1 MNNNPLNSIV
11 RSARKKRILK
21 RTLSMLCVVVLL
33 FTMHTLRRDA
43 NTLERIPMCG
53 YSEEHVHTPDCYD
66 GDALVCGRHE
76 HIHTDA
82 CYQESPEIELGAADL
97 DIQGDAIVDPVLG
110 DPGLELS
117 LGDVDLTL
125 DMPDVNPG
133 VASNAVEERP
143 LSFTLGQEAMLSGI
157 ISALGMEI
165 DFADI
170 VDVGIVDDEETEND
184 LIGIEKTG
192 NDYRIW
198 ARKDFERMQL
208 ALILA
213 DDILVIT
220 LLDGVA
226 APVVDIAPEGDIA
239 PAGDDMLAAE
249 DAPAVEDA
257 PEVDEVP
264 EMDEVPAAQDVSV
277 VDVEPAEPVAP
288 VTREQTEVDAEAGDE
303 QPAEEEQTEVEE
315 EKEEEPAPTE
325 GEQAEEATVSA
336 GDDQA
341 EEEGISIEQDIVGAQ
356 PAGEDEE
363 AAEQPEEEDQVAVE
377 QGEEE
382 VIEVQPEE
390 EQPAEDGEVAVG
402 QSEEE
407 VTGEQPEEEQPAED
421 GDVIVEQSEEEVIE
435 VQPEEEQPAEEG
447 EAAIEQGEEE
457 ITEAQ
462 PEEEQPAEEGD
473 VIVEQAEEEV
483 TEEQPEEEQPEEEQ
497 PEEEQPA
504 EDGEVAVEQGEE
516 DTEAQPEEA
525 QPEEEDEAIV
535 EQREEVTEE
544 QPEEEQ
550 ASEEQPEE
558 EITEAQPEEEQPE
571 EEQSEEEQPEEEQPE
586 EEQPEE
592 EQPEEEQPE
601 EEQPEEEQPEEEQP
615 EEEQPEEEQS
625 EEAQPE
631 EEQPEEEQPA
641 EEQSE
646 EEQPEEETAEEQSE
660 EEQPEEEAAEAQ
672 DAEGEEEEAAEIDE
686 ETDDGEAVAQEEAED
701 AGDGEPEEG
710 EGAAEQPVIAATVD
724 LSGVTEY
731 PLSLNA
737 LLADA
742 APAVEAPAEDA
753 GEPAEN
759 AAEETEEAAADAES
773 PEAAEWHIE
782 YDEALLSVE
791 AAEGDYLVTPLQSF
805 EATEITVDNGSR
817 YALTLVN
824 CALPEEEEAAEA
836 PAIAYPAQDF
846 EGRTEYVAVAVSAPE
861 GAFPEGTTMAV
872 ADVEDEK
879 TLTDI
884 EDTVSEEFV
893 EVKRVHAVDITFTDA
908 EGNEIEPLLPISVV
922 MRVEEKEQQQ
932 EAVVV
937 HVDDAGE
944 TEVVESQSEAP
955 AGETEV
961 KVEMP
966 ATEAPAEEAAE
977 GEAQEGEA
985 TESEESSVGF
995 EADAFSVY
1003 AVVIT
1008 ETIETKYIDAEGAT
1022 WNISVGYGPEAGIPA
1037 GATLAV
1043 EEVEG
1048 DYLEQTAELLKG
1060 KETITLARFFDIT
1073 ILDAEGNAVQP
1084 AQPVEVKATLAEQSA
1099 DAVKAVHFAEA
1110 GPEIIEASQAD
1121 ETVSFDAASFSVYGI
1136 VYTVDFHY
1144 GVDGETYEFT
1154 LPGGGA
1160 VGMREL
1166 APALGLVED
1175 TEDAVDL
1182 FARSVENVAFSDES
1196 LVKAVPV
1203 EMNMTVGALKQKYEL
1218 ESEYS
1223 AELTEEQIAE
1233 LNDKVLQAPD
1243 WALVSLKPFDT
1254 EETLTVALA
1263 TGETFT
1269 VAVTDAQLSQT
1280 VIAASGEA
1288 YEITVTYG
1296 EDAAIP
1302 EGAELK
1308 VREILPGDEAYAS
1321 YLEEAMKAA
1330 SGEAYAD
1337 EEAEADAEES
1347 EQFEA
1352 DYARFFDIEIWA
1364 DAQKIEPAAPVTVDI
1379 TLADAP
1385 QTGEELKVVHFDEA
1399 NGPVV
1404 MQTEAVE
1411 ASEDEVVTEAAKV
1424 RFETDGFSV
1433 YGVFTGVPGSTGLN
1447 DLDGREFKISRGGN
1461 YLTSNI
1467 DLNQSTHQFKKV
1479 DNSDNATIWN
1489 FEKFDGASPS
1499 QYYIF
1504 TFVNGQKKYMNLGRV
1519 DDNIA
1524 KAELSDNPQAFTVR
1538 KDGDIYKLSE
1548 AINGKDYFLNE
1559 WRDGTGFAAYAWIDA
1574 PECQLTLSFV
1584 TNEMKNVEQYM
1595 LVTKYEDEY
1604 YVVLNDGKLEKAE
1617 KIYGDPVSGD
1627 FTTPMTW
1634 TWDGS
1639 HLFHNSLAVDFVGG
1653 VDQRASDYYR
1663 RYIDPTSS
1671 TGLAQEHGKYVDT
1684 QAVADQKKVAD
1695 EKNRVVY
1702 VYIDTEATAEKKVK
1716 SRKDALNETSF
1727 SITGNAQFKIFRDNK
1742 YMGVQEKEDGT
1753 LWLAGNRPASG
1764 DNDNDAATDFWFV
1777 DLNHVSDQ
1785 SYIMMDLVG
1794 EPVPGEQYVVVVKYE
1809 YTENGNKITK
1819 YRIVKPDGTLTDSN
1833 VAEWQ
1838 GSLTFATP
1846 DQMKLW
1852 TYSDNQIHYH
1862 DGSGEKYLNPYTTN
1876 VITDYKATEGANNQ
1890 IRIDENNHN
1899 MIRGYNDWYFK
1910 IDGNRLVGAVPKTQW
1925 DGTTE
1930 VHFARLTGGSDMHY
1944 GDNGFPAEEK
1954 HMVNHI
1960 DISINGLAELD
1971 VPLTQG
1977 TYYYRNDQGELVPF
1991 TVSSDRILHLTKKV
2005 DVNEEDIKKGTVEA
2019 YVINPDGSYNYK
2031 DNLFTITGYSANDH
2045 TDFSTNQVRIEGN
2058 FKVADLPDA
2067 HWYDRD
2073 STDVRKARLDNKV
2086 YYTVTVTK
2094 KEPFLFIDEGLGQ
2107 IFDSNGEPMFVTM
2120 DMTYSASFNYWDW
2133 NGVGQDHNN
2142 ECPPLQPNSSYNTPF
2157 DKSKIDTSQGNAT
2170 NWEEWVN
2177 HVKGRWYYKWQGN
2190 QELGMGEYIKD
2201 WNGNLIYHW
2210 KGTGNPPEGYSRYC
2224 NSSDCARYPED
2235 WDLIPNPYND
2245 QGGGIAGYGNS
2256 GMDFVLGGDAGDLSS
2271 NVVALN
2277 ITKKVVDQYG
2287 NIISVKT
2294 PMTNVFDI
2302 YYYKDGEENTVANG
2316 TTPTWND
2323 ATKTWQV
2330 THGNTSGFYY
2340 ENYKKLHSKKIKV
2353 GGAGMG
2359 MIYDY
2364 SVQPGMFYIEESTTE
2379 EDLPRIIRDSKD
2391 QEWEY
2396 IKTYIET
2403 EYVWRNDGDK
2413 DEEWHVTGDYTLSQ
2427 DTPYRSV
2434 PEVLGE
2440 YHLPNG
2446 ATADEKDDPYRNGF
2460 LRYTV
2465 YNVYEPKP
2473 INIQVK
2479 KEWAWQHDTD
2489 AVPTPDGAS
2498 ITVKLG
2504 RYRLEDDPTFTP
2516 RGTLTI
2522 TDSYTGLDSG
2532 DENKYDA
2539 RYVIDCPDGS
2549 VIVKQYKDNY
2559 TSGSIVLD
2567 KLKAGQY
2574 VVYKV
2579 VPAIDNYAALND
2591 SEKIIVNVPRNG
2603 GNGTANFKTT
2613 RFTKITDPD
2622 SWVNVGIRVAYSF
2635 GENRSD
2641 HNLDSIYN
2649 TGYMMKVPANSDVE
2663 FTYRQFKAFNP
2674 GNNTSYDAQ
2683 VPYSIYRWTQGT
2695 NGDVDHWDVVSSE
2708 AGIPFPN
2715 GAMRTVQVA
2724 DQDVCIMIHFGDEH
2738 SAPAMGIRFLPADSG
2753 VTANAVGRAT
2763 APRANATTVIQ
2774 KAGSV
2779 ETPSPIEGMVYQIDH
2794 ERDEQDQPLQTV
2806 WTKTVTLNNGNNWKD
2821 WFMEGSEKLNLPE
2834 RDPNGNP
2841 YVYYIADVKES
2852 GVPEGT
2858 GIDINQEY
2866 SCVADPDTGA
2876 LLFTFTVTN
2885 RMPDKT
2891 KIRIKKVS
2899 SANPNTLL
2907 SAAFELQKRNGDG
2920 SYSEVQDVVVTDGNS
2935 GEIEVGRGHYKL
2947 VETQVP
2953 EGYVKTGGD
2962 PEFDVT
2968 ANSNGEIVVT
2978 YNSVTTNQNVNEL
2991 TVENTPKGALK
3002 ITKVVQVDGKAP
3014 TTYAQKALTNGT
3026 FTFQVTDASGT
3037 VIADNLT
3044 ITYSGGDVTNPSV
3057 GYVEVGDL
3065 IPGAS
3070 YTVTETGS
3078 GNLTPVQQVQTITA
3092 PNGGVAPVEVSFIN
3106 NIDTGSLTVSK
3117 TVVGSTEDQASTRK
3131 FSFTVTLS
3139 APWDTLSGT
3148 YGDMNF
3154 TGGAATFELA
3164 HDEHMTASGLP
3175 VGARY
3180 TVEEETVNGFVTTI
3194 SETTTENNTA
3204 SGTISTTPV
3213 VVPYTNTRRE
3223 VQLSGTKTWVDGKS
3237 AGIEGADDHP
3247 DLTLELYSVTGE
3259 APNEVETKIE
3269 NAPQGNDSNS
3279 RYYLSWVKTDD
3290 TVWSYSITHLP
3301 KQDDSG
3307 NPIKYRVRE
3316 VVPEGYAVNVA
3327 YSDGTVDSD
3336 GNITDA
3342 NFVNTELTQI
3352 TVTKTWKLNGSPIT
3366 EPDEIDHITLH
3377 LNRTNGGVKLIGSDA
3392 AHTVYD
3398 SVEDSGYAPF
3408 MITRVV
3414 NEEGEQR
3421 TVTWPKLTV
3430 YNLPRYWVDASD
3442 GNKVKAYT
3450 YFFVEEE
3457 QGGWKANYSADQQEA
3472 TTSASAATTTGGTID
3487 IENTK
3492 SSVSLPATGGEGTGL
3507 YYVLGTLLTLAAVAL
3522 MIAKRRRDF

>member
-1 MNNNPLNSIV
+1 MNNNPLNSVINN
-11 RSARKKRILK
+11 AKRRRFIK
-21 RTLSMLCVVVLL
+21 RGLALLCALVLV
-33 FTMHTLRRDA
+33 FTMNTLKRDA

-53 YSEEHVHTPDCYD
+53 YAEEHVHTPDCYD
-66 GDALVCGRHE
+66 GDALVCGLAE

-82 CYQESPEIELGAADL
+82 CYQEGPDCADDMNVQL
-97 DIQGDAIVDPVLG
+97 ADAPVVDP
-110 DPGLELS
+110 DME
-117 LGDVDLTL
+117 DVDLSL
-125 DMPDVNPG
+125 SLSEDDFALVSDDVAPAQ
-133 VASNAVEERP
+133 VASNDAGRQPKAFILGEGTMVSQIIDALGLGVGLDGIIEAAAVE
-143 LSFTLGQEAMLSGI
+143 
-157 ISALGMEI
+157 
-165 DFADI
+165 
-170 VDVGIVDDEETEND
+170 ND
-184 LIGIEKTG
+184 PAQVNVIGIEKIG
-192 NDYRIW
+192 SDYRIW
-198 ARKDFERMQL
+198 ALQDFARAQL
-208 ALILA
+208 ALVVEG
-213 DDILVIT
+213 DILLVD

-226 APVVDIAPEGDIA
+226 VREEIEDDTAVETAPAREDIRPVV
-239 PAGDDMLAAE
+239 E
-249 DAPAVEDA
+249 DSP
-257 PEVDEVP
+257 VDEVV
-264 EMDEVPAAQDVSV
+264 EGQIEAVPAPEAGAEVAGAQPDM
-277 VDVEPAEPVAP
+277 D
-288 VTREQTEVDAEAGDE
+288 EQTEVGIQLEDEAPAEAEALIEDAGAPVGDDQGEETPAPSGDAE
-303 QPAEEEQTEVEE
+303 PADIEAA
-315 EKEEEPAPTE
+315 EPDA
-325 GEQAEEATVSA
+325 
-336 GDDQA
+336 QA
-341 EEEGISIEQDIVGAQ
+341 EEEAE
-356 PAGEDEE
+356 PAGGEEAVKEEAEPAEDGETAEEEAAPAEAEETAEEEAEPAEGVDAVEEEAAPVEDEE
-363 AAEQPEEEDQVAVE
+363 TAEEEAE
-377 QGEEE
+377 SAEGEEAVKEEAEPAEDGDTAEEEATPAEGEETAEEEPTE
-382 VIEVQPEE
+382 VE
-390 EQPAEDGEVAVG
+390 EQPAEDE
-402 QSEEE
+402 
-407 VTGEQPEEEQPAED
+407 
-421 GDVIVEQSEEEVIE
+421 
-435 VQPEEEQPAEEG
+435 
-447 EAAIEQGEEE
+447 
-457 ITEAQ
+457 
-462 PEEEQPAEEGD
+462 
-473 VIVEQAEEEV
+473 
-483 TEEQPEEEQPEEEQ
+483 
-497 PEEEQPA
+497 
-504 EDGEVAVEQGEE
+504 
-516 DTEAQPEEA
+516 
-525 QPEEEDEAIV
+525 
-535 EQREEVTEE
+535 
-544 QPEEEQ
+544 
-550 ASEEQPEE
+550 
-558 EITEAQPEEEQPE
+558 
-571 EEQSEEEQPEEEQPE
+571 
-586 EEQPEE
+586 
-592 EQPEEEQPE
+592 
-601 EEQPEEEQPEEEQP
+601 
-615 EEEQPEEEQS
+615 
-625 EEAQPE
+625 
-631 EEQPEEEQPA
+631 
-641 EEQSE
+641 
-646 EEQPEEETAEEQSE
+646 
-660 EEQPEEEAAEAQ
+660 
-672 DAEGEEEEAAEIDE
+672 AEIDGDPVDVE
-686 ETDDGEAVAQEEAED
+686 EAVEAPDESGESGEAPA
-701 AGDGEPEEG
+701 GEPADG
-710 EGAAEQPVIAATVD
+710 GQAAWVATID
-724 LSGVTEY
+724 LAGVSDY

-737 LLADA
+737 LLAEAMPAADGEAEA
-742 APAVEAPAEDA
+742 APAAEGEAEAAPEAEDA
-753 GEPAEN
+753 GEAR
-759 AAEETEEAAADAES
+759 EEALAEA
-773 PEAAEWHIE
+773 PVIE
-782 YDEALLSVE
+782 YDRELLDIEAS
-791 AAEGDYLVTPLQSF
+791 GDDHLITPVASF
-805 EATEITVDNGSR
+805 ESTVITVDNGRR

-824 CALPEEEEAAEA
+824 FALPEVADEAEDEA
-836 PAIAYPAQDF
+836 GPEYPAQDF
-846 EGRTEYVAVAVSAPE
+846 EGHTRYVTVTVSAPE

-922 MRVEEKEQQQ
+922 MRVEEKEAQQ

-966 ATEAPAEEAAE
+966 ATEASAEEAAE

-995 EADAFSVY
+995 EADTFSVY

-1084 AQPVEVKATLAEQSA
+1084 AQPVEVVATLAEQSA
-1099 DAVKAVHFAEA
+1099 DAVKAVHFAED
-1110 GPEIIEASQAD
+1110 GPEIIEASQEEDA
-1121 ETVSFDAASFSVYGI
+1121 VSFDAASFSVYGI

-1144 GVDGETYEFT
+1144 GVDGETFTFT

-1182 FARSVENVAFSDES
+1182 FARSVENVTFSDES

-1269 VAVTDAQLSQT
+1269 VTVTDAQLTRT
-1280 VIAASGEA
+1280 VIAASGET

-1296 EDAAIP
+1296 ADAAIP
-1302 EGAELK
+1302 EGVELK
-1308 VREILPGDEAYAS
+1308 VREILPEDEEYAG
-1321 YLEEAMKAA
+1321 YLAEARRAA
-1330 SGEAYAD
+1330 SGEAYAN
-1337 EEAEADAEES
+1337 EEEENG
-1347 EQFEA
+1347 

-1364 DAQKIEPAAPVTVDI
+1364 NDQKVEPAAPVTVDI
-1379 TLADAP
+1379 VLADAP
-1385 QTGEELKVVHFDEA
+1385 QTGEALKVVHFDEA
-1399 NGPVV
+1399 DGPVV

-1411 ASEDEVVTEAAKV
+1411 ASEEEVVTEAAKV

-1433 YGVFTGVPGSTGLN
+1433 YGVFTGIPGSTGLN

-1467 DLNQSTHQFKKV
+1467 DLNQSTHQFIK
-1479 DNSDNATIWN
+1479 DNNSDNATIWN
-1489 FEKFDGASPS
+1489 FEKFDGASSS

-1519 DDNIA
+1519 DDNVA

-1548 AINGKDYFLNE
+1548 AINGRDYFLNE
-1559 WRDGTGFAAYAWIDA
+1559 WRDGTGFAAYASERA
-1574 PECQLTLSFV
+1574 SECQLNLTFI
-1584 TNEMKNVEQYM
+1584 TNETKNVDQYM
-1595 LVTKYEDEY
+1595 LVTKYNGEY
-1604 YVVLNDGKLEKAE
+1604 YVVLNDGRLEKAE
-1617 KIYGDPVSGD
+1617 NVYGDPVSGD

-1684 QAVADQKKVAD
+1684 HAVADQDKVDA

-1702 VYIDTEATAEKKVK
+1702 VDIDTEATAEKKVK

-1764 DNDNDAATDFWFV
+1764 ENDAATDFWFV

-1809 YTENGNKITK
+1809 YTENGNKKTK

-1862 DGSGEKYLNPYTTN
+1862 DGSGEKYLNPYTQD
-1876 VITDYKATEGANNQ
+1876 VITDYRATEGANNQ
-1890 IRIDENNHN
+1890 IRIDETNHYL
-1899 MIRGYNDWYFK
+1899 IRGYNDQYFK
-1910 IDGNRLVGAVPKTQW
+1910 IDGNRLVGAVPKAQW

-1977 TYYYRNDQGELVPF
+1977 TYYYRNDQGKLVPF

-2073 STDVRKARLDNKV
+2073 SADVRKARLDNKV

-2157 DKSKIDTSQGNAT
+2157 DRSKINTSLGNAT

-2224 NSSDCARYPED
+2224 NSSDCARYPND

-2256 GMDFVLGGDAGDLSS
+2256 GMDFVLGGDAGNLSS

-2302 YYYKDGEENTVANG
+2302 YYWKDGEEDTVANG

-2330 THGNTSGFYY
+2330 THGNTSGFYND
-2340 ENYKKLHSKKIKV
+2340 NYKKLHSKKIKV

-2446 ATADEKDDPYRNGF
+2446 DTTDEKGDPYRNGF

-2473 INIQVK
+2473 INVQVK

-2504 RYRLEDDPTFTP
+2504 RYRLEEDPKYTP
-2516 RGTLTI
+2516 SALTI
-2522 TDSYTGLDSG
+2522 TDSFTGLDSS

-2549 VIVKQYKDNY
+2549 VIVKKYSEDY
-2559 TSGSIVLD
+2559 TSGGIVLEN
-2567 KLKAGQY
+2567 LKAGQY

-2613 RFTKITDPD
+2613 RFTKIADID

-2695 NGDVDHWDVVSSE
+2695 NGDVDHWDVSNGE
-2708 AGIPFPN
+2708 AGISFPN
-2715 GAMRTVQVA
+2715 GAMRKVHVA

-2738 SAPAMGIRFLPADSG
+2738 SAPAMGIRFQPADSG

-2885 RMPDKT
+2885 KMPDKT
-2891 KIRIKKVS
+2891 KVRIKKVS
-2899 SANPNTLL
+2899 ELSESTTLGGAKFDL
-2907 SAAFELQKRNGDG
+2907 YKQNGSRYDKVQEGIVTGDG
-2920 SYSEVQDVVVTDGNS
+2920 GYSD
-2935 GEIEVGRGHYKL
+2935 EIELGRGHYKL
-2947 VETQVP
+2947 VETEVP
-2953 EGYVKTGGD
+2953 SGYVKTGDD
-2962 PEFDVT
+2962 PEFDVI
-2968 ANSNGEIVVT
+2968 ANAGGEIVVT
-2978 YNSVTTNQNVNEL
+2978 YKGSVTNEIL
-2991 TVENTPKGALK
+2991 VRNKPKGALK
-3002 ITKVVQVDGKAP
+3002 LTKAVKVNGEAP
-3014 TTYAQKALTNGT
+3014 TNANATKTDGTYVFEIAGLSEDENTRDIARTVSIEFRDGVIQSGKIDNSPVAVQRTGNVGEGYVIVPGLVPGLYSITEQTPTNGT
-3026 FTFQVTDASGT
+3026 VLTGVLVGT
-3037 VIADNLT
+3037 EEPKT
-3044 ITYSGGDVTNPSV
+3044 TNPANVEVKAGDTAAAQTCAQATFTNTFYQVDVKIIKIDQTSRPNGED
-3057 GYVEVGDL
+3057 GYVTL
-3065 IPGAS
+3065 PGAQFTLIRGEENS
-3070 YTVTETGS
+3070 EHVVEYKSVYIYANGNEAIETSDANGELTFNGLPDGYYRIEETKVPDGYIRTENPYIYFKLEKGV
-3078 GNLTPVQQVQTITA
+3078 LTWTDEDGDELNNN
-3092 PNGGVAPVEVSFIN
+3092 NGGLVTCEKDDRTFTVGN
-3106 NIDTGSLTVSK
+3106 NPGAKLPDTG
-3117 TVVGSTEDQASTRK
+3117 GR
-3131 FSFTVTLS
+3131 
-3139 APWDTLSGT
+3139 G
-3148 YGDMNF
+3148 
-3154 TGGAATFELA
+3154 
-3164 HDEHMTASGLP
+3164 
-3175 VGARY
+3175 
-3180 TVEEETVNGFVTTI
+3180 
-3194 SETTTENNTA
+3194 
-3204 SGTISTTPV
+3204 TTP
-3213 VVPYTNTRRE
+3213 
-3223 VQLSGTKTWVDGKS
+3223 
-3237 AGIEGADDHP
+3237 
-3247 DLTLELYSVTGE
+3247 
-3259 APNEVETKIE
+3259 
-3269 NAPQGNDSNS
+3269 
-3279 RYYLSWVKTDD
+3279 
-3290 TVWSYSITHLP
+3290 
-3301 KQDDSG
+3301 
-3307 NPIKYRVRE
+3307 
-3316 VVPEGYAVNVA
+3316 
-3327 YSDGTVDSD
+3327 
-3336 GNITDA
+3336 
-3342 NFVNTELTQI
+3342 
-3352 TVTKTWKLNGSPIT
+3352 
-3366 EPDEIDHITLH
+3366 
-3377 LNRTNGGVKLIGSDA
+3377 
-3392 AHTVYD
+3392 
-3398 SVEDSGYAPF
+3398 
-3408 MITRVV
+3408 
-3414 NEEGEQR
+3414 
-3421 TVTWPKLTV
+3421 
-3430 YNLPRYWVDASD
+3430 
-3442 GNKVKAYT
+3442 
-3450 YFFVEEE
+3450 
-3457 QGGWKANYSADQQEA
+3457 
-3472 TTSASAATTTGGTID
+3472 
-3487 IENTK
+3487 
-3492 SSVSLPATGGEGTGL
+3492 
-3507 YYVLGTLLTLAAVAL
+3507 YYVFGSLLALAAAALLVA
-3522 MIAKRRRDF
+3522 RRRGRA